1 MTGRIS
7 NAWKSISLV
16 HRLDKGN
23 QNDLLV
29 IQYSYSA
36 VSSLAVFCAVA
47 AYLWTKEVDNTCTAP
62 YNHILPS
69 QLVKVDVR
77 FRDILK
83 IWWSFCVVDFF
94 RSLIAILAVN
104 IKSRKLAYLYQVLII
119 NDLLGVAAVIILH
132 AYRFQYSGKWCSGD
146 IMTPE
151 LARVSRD
158 GYLIER
164 GKILLGLVIYV
175 WVGLLTYACILSCLI
190 TAANRRDKGDQ
201 SLS

>member
-1 MTGRIS
+1 VTGRIS

-47 AYLWTKEVDNTCTAP
+47 AYLWTKEVDSTCTAP
-62 YNHILPS
+62 YYHILPS

-132 AYRFQYSGKWCSGD
+132 VYRFQYSGKWCSGD
-146 IMTPE
+146 IMAPE

>member
-1 MTGRIS
+1 VTGRIS

-47 AYLWTKEVDNTCTAP
+47 AYLWTKEVDSTCTAP
-62 YNHILPS
+62 YYHILPS

-94 RSLIAILAVN
+94 RSLIALLAVN

-132 AYRFQYSGKWCSGD
+132 VYRFQYSGKWCSGD
-146 IMTPE
+146 IMAPE

-201 SLS
+201 SLN